1 MHSCEASNAYIC
13 QVYKANSHEMIYN
26 CQCYRVKTDI
36 LEGLSMYKGTN
47 PSALRSQRL
56 LAAALVE
63 LMSDYEYSKISISML
78 CARAGVSR
86 QTFYKV
92 FESKENIVCAVAR
105 SKSLDLELRLS
116 EKETITLE
124 ELARHTFSFF
134 SQNMALIRRL
144 TDNNLQYVLQ
154 DQAQLALADLL
165 KYYRCND
172 DVPLDASN
180 RAFIAGGLCAMLTAW
195 AAEENDAS
203 PELHA
208 QHFAKLFAV
217 HSFTRML
224 PAEHVAKKLAE
235 SYTGR

>member
-1 MHSCEASNAYIC
+1 
-13 QVYKANSHEMIYN
+13 
-26 CQCYRVKTDI
+26 
-36 LEGLSMYKGTN
+36 MYKGTN

-56 LAAALVE
+56 LASALVD
-63 LMSDYEYSKISISML
+63 LMSDYEYGKISISML

-92 FESKENIVCAVAR
+92 FESKENIVCSVAR

-116 EKETITLE
+116 RKETITLE
-124 ELARHTFSFF
+124 ELAHHTFSFF
-134 SQNMALIRRL
+134 NENMPLIRRL

-165 KYYRCND
+165 RYYRCND
-172 DVPLDASN
+172 DVPLDDSN
-180 RAFIAGGLCAMLTAW
+180 RAFIAGGLCAMLTSW
-195 AAEENDAS
+195 AKEENDVS

-217 HSFTRML
+217 RSFTRVFSV
-224 PAEHVAKKLAE
+224 EHVAKKLAE
-235 SYTGR
+235 SYLER